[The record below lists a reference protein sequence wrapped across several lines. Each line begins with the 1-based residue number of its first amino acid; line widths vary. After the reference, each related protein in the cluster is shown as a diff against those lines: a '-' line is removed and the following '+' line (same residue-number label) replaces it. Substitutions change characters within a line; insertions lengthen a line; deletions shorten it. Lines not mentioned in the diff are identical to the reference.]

1 MSTSRTLPRKALAGA
16 LAVTLVTA
24 AGCKSGTSTTADSPR
39 PTPTASATKALSA
52 MSAREILAATERAF
66 LSARSVHVKGT
77 IKDGSDIVAID
88 MRLTRQGARGT
99 MRGPIAG
106 RPVSMQMIATANAL
120 YLRGEEFWQATAGSA
135 AARHLGNRWVA
146 VPKHGAPTQL
156 FLSLQ
161 SFSKQVFDQDSR
173 AVKGKP
179 TKIGGRRVIPLI
191 ATDDRSVLYIA
202 ATGTPYPVRI
212 AEAGGKRHVDLG
224 GYNAP
229 VTIKKPA
236 HAVSP

>member
-1 MSTSRTLPRKALAGA
+1 VAV
-16 LAVTLVTA
+16 AVTLVTA
-24 AGCKSGTSTTADSPR
+24 AGCTSGTSTSADTPR
-39 PTPTASATKALSA
+39 PTATASAPKPLTA

-66 LSARSVHVKGT
+66 LGARSVHIKGT

-120 YLRGEEFWQATAGSA
+120 YLRGGEFWQATAGPA
-135 AARHLGNRWVA
+135 AARRFGDRWVA

-161 SFSKQVFDQDSR
+161 SFSKQVFDQESR
-173 AVKGKP
+173 AVKGKT
-179 TKIGGRRVIPLI
+179 TKIGGRRVISLI
-191 ATDDRSVLYIA
+191 SADDRSVLYVA
-202 ATGTPYPVRI
+202 ATGTPYPLRI
-212 AEAGGKRHVDLG
+212 AEAGGKRHVDLS

-236 HAVSP
+236 HAVTP